1 MSGLG
6 EKIIEAREAKG
17 WTQSELADAIG
28 MTQQG
33 IAAIENGKSDRPK
46 KLRELA
52 RALSVT
58 EEYLLGED
66 SAVAEAAPAR
76 TRGQVVTSVI
86 PADQLQAGPGR
97 LMEVY
102 AGAQGGNGKLI
113 ITFDAVDR
121 VKLPAFLEHVPG
133 AYGLLIDGTS
143 MFPAFEPGDV
153 ALINPHLRPQRGRNV
168 ILYHTPPHGA
178 EAEAIIKR
186 LNGWNDREWDLEQYN
201 PPLQFKEFRQEW
213 PICHRVVGKYDA
225 A

>member
-1 MSGLG
+1 
-6 EKIIEAREAKG
+6 
-17 WTQSELADAIG
+17 
-28 MTQQG
+28 
-33 IAAIENGKSDRPK
+33 
-46 KLRELA
+46 
-52 RALSVT
+52 
-58 EEYLLGED
+58 
-66 SAVAEAAPAR
+66 
-76 TRGQVVTSVI
+76 
-86 PADQLQAGPGR
+86 
-97 LMEVY
+97 MEVY

-113 ITFDAVDR
+113 ITFDPVDR

-133 AYGLLIDGTS
+133 AYGLLIDGNS

-153 ALINPHLRPQRGRNV
+153 ALVNPHLRPQRGRNV

-201 PPLQFKEFRQEW
+201 PPMEFKEFRQEW